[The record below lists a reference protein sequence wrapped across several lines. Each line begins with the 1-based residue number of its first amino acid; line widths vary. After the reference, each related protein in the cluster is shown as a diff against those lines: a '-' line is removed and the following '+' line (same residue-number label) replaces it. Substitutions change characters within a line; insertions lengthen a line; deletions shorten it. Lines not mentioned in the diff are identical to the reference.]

1 MSREI
6 FIHLIALLFS
16 DDPMSY
22 KSLDKLDS
30 SRLPDIV
37 EGLQRQDVMTDSYQ
51 DGRIHK
57 KARSKFQEH
66 MADVTVGMLYM
77 ACKGIHISH

>member
-1 MSREI
+1 
-6 FIHLIALLFS
+6 
-16 DDPMSY
+16 MSY

-30 SRLPDIV
+30 SRLPDII
-37 EGLQRQDVMTDSYQ
+37 EGLQKEDVMMDIYQ

-57 KARSKFQEH
+57 EIRSTFQEH

-77 ACKGIHISH
+77 ACKGI

>member
-1 MSREI
+1 
-6 FIHLIALLFS
+6 
-16 DDPMSY
+16 MSY

-37 EGLQRQDVMTDSYQ
+37 EGLQREDVMMDCYQ

-57 KARSKFQEH
+57 KVRSTFQEH

-77 ACKGIHISH
+77 ACKGT